1 MVNVSQ
7 QIEIA
12 TENFLA
18 EQFETV
24 SHKTE
29 YPYGRHRGDERI
41 QTVYQRKDGNT
52 ISDSDME
59 VILARDLDSQKYD
72 MAALRGVYYSKL
84 SEDRQTVTVKYT
96 RVSCG

>member
-1 MVNVSQ
+1 MENVSH
-7 QIEIA
+7 QIEIK
-12 TENFLA
+12 TENFLDN
-18 EQFETV
+18 QFETV

-29 YPYGRHRGDERI
+29 YPYGRNRGDERI
-41 QTVYQRKDGNT
+41 RTVYQRKDGNL

-96 RVSCG
+96 KVSCG

>member
-12 TENFLA
+12 TENFLD

-41 QTVYQRKDGNT
+41 QTVYQRKDGNL

-59 VILARDLDSQKYD
+59 VILARDLDSEVNICKKN
-72 MAALRGVYYSKL
+72 S
-84 SEDRQTVTVKYT
+84 QTLVFCQILGWGKFLL
-96 RVSCG
+96 

>member
-12 TENFLA
+12 TENFLD

-41 QTVYQRKDGNT
+41 QTVYQRKDGNP

-72 MAALRGVYYSKL
+72 MAVLRGVYHSKL
-84 SEDRQTVTVKYT
+84 SEDRQTVVVKYT